1 MKKIILSILFIS
13 IVLAANAQ
21 NKMVLDMSQE
31 APNIR
36 INAAKT
42 QKFEVTVDE
51 RAEARTAAI
60 VAQFPVSA
68 EVRAQIFQINR
79 NLFTKMDGNRDTITP
94 EMAKELRTSIMNN
107 IALLMPREQGKRFA
121 QLFYSQVK

>member
-1 MKKIILSILFIS
+1 MKKIIFSLLFVTIA
-13 IVLAANAQ
+13 LAAKAQ
-21 NKMVLDMSQE
+21 NKMVLDMSKE
-31 APNIR
+31 APSYGVDASKN
-36 INAAKT
+36 
-42 QKFEVTVDE
+42 QKFEVTADE

-79 NLFTKMDGNRDTITP
+79 NLFTKMDSNRDTITP